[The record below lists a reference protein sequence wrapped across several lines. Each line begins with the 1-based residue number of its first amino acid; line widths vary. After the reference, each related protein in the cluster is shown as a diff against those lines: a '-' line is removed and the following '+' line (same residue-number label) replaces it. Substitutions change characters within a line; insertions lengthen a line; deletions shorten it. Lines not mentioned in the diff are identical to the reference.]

1 MQYSSFLK
9 KQAIAFIDIYKSQFT
24 KTIIPAF
31 LWTILCF
38 VVIQVLANYSHY
50 DFITIKHPVSIL
62 SFFFNRFSSEEVYCI
77 ADNGKSVFL
86 FFVSIF
92 SIGLLDKVTTKNL
105 LYLLIAFAGCA
116 ILDFF
121 FFRLNAQAHHATYNY
136 NLSKWLGEI
145 IFLFRLYVPLLL
157 FAIVMR
163 ICISTQ
169 PINTKQ
175 VIFLLIT
182 VFFFNEVAYE
192 VMLLVRTSIFELI
205 TTPLKSK
212 QSFYWVESALS
223 TILIASFFLGYHCA
237 MTAPFIL
244 SAASAPEEEEEIK
257 KEKEKE

>member
-1 MQYSSFLK
+1 MQYSTFLK
-9 KQAIAFIDIYKSQFT
+9 KQAIAFIDTYKRKFT
-24 KTIIPAF
+24 KTITSAF

-38 VVIQVLANYSHY
+38 VVIQVLANFSHY

-62 SFFFNRFSSEEVYCI
+62 SFFFNRFSSDEVYCI

-92 SIGLLDKVTTKNL
+92 SIGLLDKVTSKNV
-105 LYLLIAFAGCA
+105 LYLLIAFAGCVL
-116 ILDFF
+116 LDFF

-136 NLSKWLGEI
+136 NLSTWLSEI
-145 IFLFRLYVPLLL
+145 FFLCRLYVSLLL
-157 FAIVMR
+157 FAIVIR

-175 VIFLLIT
+175 IIFLLIA

-192 VMLLVRTSIFELI
+192 VMLLVRTSVFELI
-205 TTPLKSK
+205 TAPVKSK
-212 QSFYWVESALS
+212 PSFYWVESALS

-237 MTAPFIL
+237 MTSPFIL
-244 SAASAPEEEEEIK
+244 TDAAAIEDEP
-257 KEKEKE
+257 EKEKEHE